1 MERRPSRCVQRLR
14 NQTRRQTMAQ
24 SHAVPVRDTL
34 HKLFPA
40 EFLIAL
46 AKATAAVKRVRK
58 VSPVE
63 LFWTVVLGF
72 GVGRERSIAGLRRAY
87 EKTTGQTIEESSFYD
102 RFTPGFAKMLK
113 QAALRALEQGVGASR
128 ALQGHLAGFRDVI
141 LTDSTVVRLH
151 DLLKKTYPGSRTN
164 HSQAALKA
172 HWIMSVSGA
181 GKHSVRITPGHRH
194 DGPVFRVGKWV
205 AGKLLMFDLGYFRY
219 QLFDCICRNQGFFLS
234 RLKANANPV
243 IVAENAI
250 HRGRARNLVG
260 KRVWDAVEGLER
272 ETIDVMVQVEFK
284 RRGYAGR
291 TSKGT
296 RLLRVV
302 GLRDETSGDYHLYM
316 TNIEPERLPPQDVQ
330 TTYALRWQIELLFK
344 ELKRHYHLE
353 EMPSA
358 KSEIVE
364 ALLHAAIVTLVVS
377 RALLEAV
384 RKQLG
389 VL

>member
-181 GKHSVRITPGHRH
+181 GKHSVRITPGRRH

-205 AGKLLMFDLGYFRY
+205 AGKLLMFSCGVPGYVKSV
-219 QLFDCICRNQGFFLS
+219 CRDRCNTAFAFPGLHITRSSEAHS
-234 RLKANANPV
+234 RSSHSRMEASPCHPETSASISLM
-243 IVAENAI
+243 
-250 HRGRARNLVG
+250 GRAL
-260 KRVWDAVEGLER
+260 AS
-272 ETIDVMVQVEFK
+272 
-284 RRGYAGR
+284 AA
-291 TSKGT
+291 
-296 RLLRVV
+296 RL
-302 GLRDETSGDYHLYM
+302 
-316 TNIEPERLPPQDVQ
+316 
-330 TTYALRWQIELLFK
+330 
-344 ELKRHYHLE
+344 
-353 EMPSA
+353 
-358 KSEIVE
+358 
-364 ALLHAAIVTLVVS
+364 VS
-377 RALLEAV
+377 RSTAA
-384 RKQLG
+384 
-389 VL
+389 